1 MNKSEIVINMED
13 IYYKNHECN
22 INKKLLDE
30 NDNKNNNNNSYC
42 CNNLFTCLFS
52 CFL

>member
-13 IYYKNHECN
+13 IYYKNHDCN

-30 NDNKNNNNNSYC
+30 NDNKNSYC
-42 CNNLFTCLFS
+42 FYNFIEHLFC